1 MTSERI
7 EWVEII
13 EPRTKEHMYANLTTG
28 ECVWDPPE
36 GVNIKRTSDSQW
48 WELFDTNTHRFYYYN
63 VASQTTVWHRPVDC
77 DIIPLAKL
85 QTLKQNTER
94 KDESTQTS
102 HGKISKLFRN
112 EPRPE
117 IKPTSSRE
125 RGPQESKSVEL
136 LASPQGRHSF
146 RPSSTDSPGSRHDA
160 HKYCRHTGGSTS
172 PRNNSHRHDS
182 GKSSDSSLSS
192 THGYRRLQ
200 DGGSLR
206 LGQQQ
211 QHSGRRKQHSA
222 ENCYRMLQESNSSHN
237 IPHVAMGGSDAKPS
251 PQYPKQKLP
260 YSLSNSSDLAG
271 SASPAHS
278 TSTPQLKKKLAG
290 DFATRSS
297 ADGTKHQSF
306 DFVGKDPPIVSL
318 TRSGSFM
325 SSPRQQHQSRTVTTP
340 SNEGNGGGSDDSM
353 HEKYFK
359 SVENTPVTRRRHT
372 TSAKGAAIASGSSG
386 GGSGGGND
394 ARASGSGASSRVLAA
409 TGAGGSS
416 DSSPQS
422 PTSPQNHATKPARPS
437 LLSSVSIAI
446 DTPSSYISSHKNDP
460 ELLNLDLPT
469 KPERYLDKMK
479 VDKGKVSPGSV
490 SNSSGL
496 SIQQIN
502 NLMKPLANKYSGA
515 VTSSQCQ
522 NELRQQHTSS
532 SFSNTPKEHKEEAA
546 QPVIPYLSKPNLE
559 RHNKE
564 MQQQQHSAERATS
577 TGRRT
582 RRRQQHMMGTMT
594 SDAEYDNG
602 NISPLYSNWDQE
614 MQEHLLPLQHYIIEQ
629 AKLSGCYRLGDPLD
643 SDSLH
648 SDSQSEHSLSGHEP
662 DNEDSDHSDG
672 RGDYLAHHCVTG
684 EDYGMSRGGGGGGGA
699 GHTSYYNIGLN
710 FGKEEKEDISSE
722 VEAKL
727 ESARD
732 EPQIYSPVRN
742 HPIFPLG
749 GGSGMAH
756 HHHHGKMGGMQKQ
769 QSMPT
774 SGFHHQQS
782 MDRHLQVHGMSK
794 GLPSSGLGGVPQLA
808 IMKECDI
815 EKFAQDNLNLHSK
828 GIFRKKSS
836 VRDML
841 SWTGNAIS
849 RPMLA
854 VSRDKAGKK
863 MATELFK
870 LVQIYM
876 GDRKARQGMS
886 LNSVVIDI
894 IALAVQQPPLRDE
907 LYVQLCRQTTENPS
921 RESLIRGWEL
931 MAICLSFLP
940 PSPTFQPALLNYMNR
955 HRDPTFATSFPEV
968 GKWPIHVQIS
978 HYATIACRR
987 LDRIGSSGK
996 KQAKKPSED
1005 EVNQSRDQIFRD
1017 SMFGN
1022 TLHEVMELQK
1032 DRFPDRQL
1040 PWVQVTLSEQ
1050 VLLMGGKQTEGI
1062 FRVPADV
1069 DEVMYLKNRLDRWEI
1084 PEYKPSMDAHSP
1096 ASLLKLWY
1104 RELYDPLI
1112 PDELYEKCVQ
1122 TEDPEEAANIVN
1134 KLPRLNKTVLMFLI
1148 HFLQQFA
1155 QPDVVANT
1163 KMDSSNL
1170 AMVFAPNCL
1179 RCTSQDPKVILEN
1192 ARKEMA
1198 FLRTL
1203 IINMDTS
1210 SVAYLK

>member
-1 MTSERI
+1 MSSERI

-36 GVNIKRTSDSQW
+36 GVNIKRTSDTQW
-48 WELFDTNTHRFYYYN
+48 WELFDSNTHRFYYYN

-102 HGKISKLFRN
+102 HGKVNSSSLISKLFLN
-112 EPRPE
+112 EPDIR
-117 IKPTSSRE
+117 PTSSRE
-125 RGPQESKSVEL
+125 RGPQESRSVEL
-136 LASPQGRHSF
+136 LASPKARHNL
-146 RPSSTDSPGSRHDA
+146 RPSSIESPGSRHDVNV
-160 HKYCRHTGGSTS
+160 YCRHTGGSTS
-172 PRNNSHRHDS
+172 PRNNSQRHDS

-192 THGYRRLQ
+192 AHGYRRLQ
-200 DGGSLR
+200 EGGSLR

-211 QHSGRRKQHSA
+211 QQYSGRKKQHSA

-237 IPHVAMGGSDAKPS
+237 IPHIAMGGSDAKP
-251 PQYPKQKLP
+251 QYAKQKLP

-271 SASPAHS
+271 STSPAHS
-278 TSTPQLKKKLAG
+278 TSTPQLKKKHMG
-290 DFATRSS
+290 EFSTRTSV
-297 ADGTKHQSF
+297 DDTKHQSF
-306 DFVGKDPPIVSL
+306 DFIGKDPPFASL

-325 SSPRQQHQSRTVTTP
+325 SSPRKQQQSLTVTTP
-340 SNEGNGGGSDDSM
+340 INEGNGVSRHRQTPSTKGTAITSGTSCVGNGG
-353 HEKYFK
+353 K
-359 SVENTPVTRRRHT
+359 
-372 TSAKGAAIASGSSG
+372 
-386 GGSGGGND
+386 D
-394 ARASGSGASSRVLAA
+394 ARASGNRTSSRLLLAG
-409 TGAGGSS
+409 GAGGSS

-422 PTSPQNHATKPARPS
+422 PISPQNNATKSARPS
-437 LLSSVSIAI
+437 LISSVSIAI

-479 VDKGKVSPGSV
+479 LEKGKVSPGSV

-502 NLMKPLANKYSGA
+502 NLMKPLANKYSGP

-522 NELRQQHTSS
+522 NELRQQSTS
-532 SFSNTPKEHKEEAA
+532 SFSNTPKEHKEASS
-546 QPVIPYLSKPNLE
+546 QSMIPYLSKPNLE

-564 MQQQQHSAERATS
+564 MQLQKQSIERATA
-577 TGRRT
+577 TERRT
-582 RRRQQHMMGTMT
+582 KRRQQQVMGTMT
-594 SDAEYDNG
+594 TDVEYDNG

-629 AKLSGCYRLGDPLD
+629 AKLSGCYRLGDALD

-672 RGDYLAHHCVTG
+672 RGDYLTHHCVTG
-684 EDYGMSRGGGGGGGA
+684 QDYGMSRGGGEA
-699 GHTSYYNIGLN
+699 GHTSYYNIGLH
-710 FGKEEKEDISSE
+710 FDKDEKEDISSE

-749 GGSGMAH
+749 GTSGVPH
-756 HHHHGKMGGMQKQ
+756 HHHHGKTGNMQKQ
-769 QSMPT
+769 QSRIT
-774 SGFHHQQS
+774 SGSHHLQS
-782 MDRHLQVHGMSK
+782 MDRHLQLHGISK
-794 GLPSSGLGGVPQLA
+794 ELPSSGIGGVPQLA

-841 SWTGNAIS
+841 SWTGSAIS

-931 MAICLSFLP
+931 LTICLSYLP

-1022 TLHEVMELQK
+1022 TLQEVMDLQK

-1040 PWVQVTLSEQ
+1040 PWVQITLSEQ
-1050 VLLMGGKQTEGI
+1050 ILLMGGKQTEGI

-1069 DEVMYLKNRLDRWEI
+1069 DEVLYLKNRLDRWEI

-1122 TEDPEEAANIVN
+1122 TEDPEEATNIVN

>member
-102 HGKISKLFRN
+102 HGKVNSSAIISKLFRN

-340 SNEGNGGGSDDSM
+340 SNEGNG
-353 HEKYFK
+353 
-359 SVENTPVTRRRHT
+359 VTRRRHT

>member
-1 MTSERI
+1 MSSERI

-36 GVNIKRTSDSQW
+36 GVNIKRTNDSQW

-112 EPRPE
+112 EPRVD
-117 IKPTSSRE
+117 IKAASSKE
-125 RGPQESKSVEL
+125 RGPQESRSVEL

-146 RPSSTDSPGSRHDA
+146 RPSSTDSPGGRHDT

-172 PRNNSHRHDS
+172 PRNNSQRHDS

-192 THGYRRLQ
+192 AHGYRRLQ

-206 LGQQQ
+206 IGQQQ
-211 QHSGRRKQHSA
+211 QHGGRRKQHSA

-237 IPHVAMGGSDAKPS
+237 IPHVAMGGGDTKPS
-251 PQYPKQKLP
+251 SQYPKQKMP

-278 TSTPQLKKKLAG
+278 TSTPQLKKKLTG
-290 DFATRSS
+290 DFARTSTE
-297 ADGTKHQSF
+297 ATKHQSF
-306 DFVGKDPPIVSL
+306 DFAGKEDPPIVSL

-340 SNEGNGGGSDDSM
+340 GNEGNGGGSDDSM

-386 GGSGGGND
+386 GGGSGGND
-394 ARASGSGASSRVLAA
+394 ARASGSGTSSKMVAASGG
-409 TGAGGSS
+409 TGGSS

-422 PTSPQNHATKPARPS
+422 PISPQNHATKPARPS

-479 VDKGKVSPGSV
+479 LDKGKVSPGSV

-502 NLMKPLANKYSGA
+502 NLMKPLANKYSGG

-522 NELRQQHTSS
+522 TSLRQQHAS
-532 SFSNTPKEHKEEAA
+532 SFSNTPKEHKEETSPA
-546 QPVIPYLSKPNLE
+546 VIPYLSKPNLE

-564 MQQQQHSAERATS
+564 MQQQKHSTERATS

-582 RRRQQHMMGTMT
+582 RRRQQYMMGTMT

-648 SDSQSEHSLSGHEP
+648 SDSQSEHSFSGHEP

-672 RGDYLAHHCVTG
+672 RGDYLTHHCVTG
-684 EDYGMSRGGGGGGGA
+684 EDYGMSRGGGGGA

-710 FGKEEKEDISSE
+710 FDKEKEDISSE

-749 GGSGMAH
+749 GGSGMPH
-756 HHHHGKMGGMQKQ
+756 HHHHGKMAGMQKQ
-769 QSMPT
+769 QSMP
-774 SGFHHQQS
+774 SAGFHHQQS
-782 MDRHLQVHGMSK
+782 IDRHVALHGLSK
-794 GLPSSGLGGVPQLA
+794 VLPPSGPGGAPQLA

-894 IALAVQQPPLRDE
+894 ISLAVQQPPLRDE

-1005 EVNQSRDQIFRD
+1005 EVNQARDQIFRD

-1022 TLHEVMELQK
+1022 TLQEVMELQK
-1032 DRFPDRQL
+1032 ERFPDRQL

-1122 TEDPEEAANIVN
+1122 TEDPEEAATIVN
-1134 KLPRLNKTVLMFLI
+1134 KLPRINRMVLTYLI